1 MAKTTDENNEDLQKK
16 LERIID
22 RAKAQNRF
30 LNKLLEE
37 INSGKSKTKK
47 IKKKQ

>member
-1 MAKTTDENNEDLQKK
+1 MSKIIEENNKDLQKK

-22 RAKAQNRF
+22 RAKAQNRL

-37 INSGKSKTKK
+37 INSGKPALKKTNEN
-47 IKKKQ
+47 Q